1 MSQRKE
7 ILAFLPWIIFSAGL
21 TSFLYSAII
30 AFIINI
36 VIARKDLLNGVVLE
50 IGGCLFFAAMILA
63 ALLMHQPNTFSMHP
77 NLWSN
82 LAMAIIMLG
91 SVLINKPFTSQYT
104 QEGEHRFHLHLSA
117 IWGALLLVAA
127 VFSVAHAYL
136 GLSNVVST
144 LGTIVAIIL
153 GVKAN
158 TVYAKWYYQRL
169 K

>member
-1 MSQRKE
+1 MNQRKE

-30 AFIINI
+30 AFILNI
-36 VIARKDLLNGVVLE
+36 VIAKEDLLKGVVLD
-50 IGGCLFFAAMILA
+50 IGGCLFFAVMFLS
-63 ALLMHQPNTFSMHP
+63 ALFMHQPNTFSTHP

-91 SVLINKPFTSQYT
+91 SVVMKKPFTAQYT

-127 VFSVAHAYL
+127 LFSLAHAYL
-136 GLSNVVST
+136 GLSNAVST
-144 LGTIVAIIL
+144 VGTIIAIFL
-153 GVKAN
+153 GVKSN
-158 TVYAKWYYQRL
+158 TVYAKWYYQRAR
-169 K
+169 